1 MRFLLTTL
9 IVLFS
14 VFLSEGQAQVDRSE
28 GAVNQI
34 LRVYPNPATSFVN
47 LEFQQSFDKGF
58 SLQVYNFLGKKM
70 YESSNVNQR
79 TSLNLSDYLRGVY
92 IYQLRDRNGKMV
104 ESGKFHVSK

>member
-1 MRFLLTTL
+1 MRILLTTL

-14 VFLSEGQAQVDRSE
+14 VFISNGQAQTGRPE
-28 GAVNQI
+28 GAASQI
-34 LRVYPNPATSFVN
+34 LHVYPNPATTIVN
-47 LEFQQSFDKGF
+47 LEFKQSFDKGY
-58 SLQVYNFLGKKM
+58 SLQVFSFLGKKM

-104 ESGKFHVSK
+104 ESSKFYVSK